1 MFSGV
6 EKNALSWFSNLSLV
20 DHGYYLPVDPSIVQL
35 DDFLGTGATSKVYH
49 GTLPENNK
57 SVVVKIMTNREQ
69 VKKENKN
76 LQELKDVPTVP
87 KIVRVLENG
96 LILKPCAFK
105 LEVFQLHPEIKHG
118 IVDTL
123 YEADS
128 RGLVHR
134 DIRNE
139 HLFTTTGNSVL
150 VNDWGSAIPKG
161 EHTGYPGAVKEGS
174 PSALLVKKAPTA
186 VPNDDLHALART
198 MYCKLY
204 NPPTNKLPNTS
215 KELSTTEYQKT
226 LKKIQEFWDQTKETN
241 R

>member
-1 MFSGV
+1 MKSSGAIDDGEATGKLSSHLLLDQGFRHTAFGFLTNIMYKFQWLKKALEEVQFVRFISEMFSGV

-20 DHGYYLPVDPSIVQL
+20 DRGYYLPVDPSIVQL
-35 DDFLGTGATSKVYH
+35 DNFLGTGATSKVYH

-139 HLFTTTGNSVL
+139 HLFTITGNSVL

-161 EHTGYPGAVKEGS
+161 EHTGYPG
-174 PSALLVKKAPTA
+174 L
-186 VPNDDLHALART
+186 
-198 MYCKLY
+198 
-204 NPPTNKLPNTS
+204 
-215 KELSTTEYQKT
+215 
-226 LKKIQEFWDQTKETN
+226 
-241 R
+241 